1 MMGKQIIV
9 DIVVVVILP
18 ALLIGGYYLFKN
30 SDDALLS
37 FVSPT
42 TLPAGQDLGAKTKN
56 ALILLRS
63 IPPTLDQSLF
73 NDPAY
78 LMLKDYQ
85 VTIPTISLGRV
96 NPFTPPA
103 ILENISR
110 STRNSTAA
118 LVKSVTPISPSAA
131 AKIDLLKKSGL

>member
-1 MMGKQIIV
+1 
-9 DIVVVVILP
+9 
-18 ALLIGGYYLFKN
+18 
-30 SDDALLS
+30 
-37 FVSPT
+37 
-42 TLPAGQDLGAKTKN
+42 
-56 ALILLRS
+56 
-63 IPPTLDQSLF
+63 
-73 NDPAY
+73 
-78 LMLKDYQ
+78 MLKDYQ